1 MIEADAGAAPMTA
14 PTGCTANRSPVAGSA
29 KKKKIIKLR
38 MLTIFFLEIVWKMCD
53 RNCVQIEISFIL
65 NNLNECCSRAIKSN
79 NSQKQLDNSSL
90 QALWLN
96 SSVEIS
102 S

>member
-1 MIEADAGAAPMTA
+1 MGKSSEVFGF
-14 PTGCTANRSPVAGSA
+14 SS
-29 KKKKIIKLR
+29 
-38 MLTIFFLEIVWKMCD
+38 
-53 RNCVQIEISFIL
+53 IL
-65 NNLNECCSRAIKSN
+65 NGWSFVTNQFFEVRNEFCSRAIKSN
-79 NSQKQLDNSSL
+79 IPQEQLDNSSL

>member
-1 MIEADAGAAPMTA
+1 MEQFSEVFGFSKYLIGWHLVTHQ
-14 PTGCTANRSPVAGSA
+14 
-29 KKKKIIKLR
+29 
-38 MLTIFFLEIVWKMCD
+38 FFEVG
-53 RNCVQIEISFIL
+53 
-65 NNLNECCSRAIKSN
+65 NECCSRAIKSN
-79 NSQKQLDNSSL
+79 NSQKQLDNSGL